1 MTVRAPPRPL
11 RIRRIALSA
20 ARLQRLLSEMPAQPQ
35 EGDVTSPSTRKTV
48 LVVGSGVLGGLLT
61 DMLATSELLLRRAG

>member
-1 MTVRAPPRPL
+1 
-11 RIRRIALSA
+11 
-20 ARLQRLLSEMPAQPQ
+20 
-35 EGDVTSPSTRKTV
+35 VTSPSTRKTV